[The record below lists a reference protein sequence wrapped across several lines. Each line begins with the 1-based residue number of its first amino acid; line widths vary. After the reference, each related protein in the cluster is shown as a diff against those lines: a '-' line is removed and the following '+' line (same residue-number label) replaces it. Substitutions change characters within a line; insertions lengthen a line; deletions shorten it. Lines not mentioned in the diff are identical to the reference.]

1 MMIIICV
8 YIYIYV
14 IGTYWN
20 YFDSNPQRNM
30 VSPQLHE
37 ATPAAPGGIEQRK
50 ELPGGLRVREL

>member
-1 MMIIICV
+1 M
-8 YIYIYV
+8 YIYIYTSLEH
-14 IGTYWN
+14 IN
-20 YFDSNPQRNM
+20 YFDSNTQRNM

>member
-1 MMIIICV
+1 M

-20 YFDSNPQRNM
+20 YFDSNTQRNM